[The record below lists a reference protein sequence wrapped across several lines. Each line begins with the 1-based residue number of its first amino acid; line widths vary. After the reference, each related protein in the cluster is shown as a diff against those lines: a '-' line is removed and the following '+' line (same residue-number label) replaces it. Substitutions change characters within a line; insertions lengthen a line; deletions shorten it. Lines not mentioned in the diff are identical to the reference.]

1 MITDRTPEYLI
12 GLVHELRKL
21 PTETEWLEF
30 KRNDAEPQDI
40 GEYLSA
46 LANAAALYGK
56 VNGYLVWGI
65 DDATHEIVGT
75 TFAPAKAKVGNE
87 ELESWLLRLLA
98 PKINFR
104 FHGVG
109 IEGRSVI
116 LLEIG
121 RAFRH
126 PVQFQNQEFIRIGTY
141 KKKLK
146 DFPEKERAL
155 WRVFDQTPFE
165 ALFAVE
171 EVTSNDVL
179 SLLDYPA
186 YFELLNLPL
195 PANRDAILKTLLAE
209 VLIARSER
217 GNWNIGNL
225 GAILLA
231 KKLDEFHS
239 LRRKAV

>member
-21 PTETEWLEF
+21 PSETEWLEF

-75 TFAPAKAKVGNE
+75 TFTPAKAKVGNE

-109 IEGRSVI
+109 IEGRY
-116 LLEIG
+116 EIC
-121 RAFRH
+121 
-126 PVQFQNQEFIRIGTY
+126 
-141 KKKLK
+141 
-146 DFPEKERAL
+146 
-155 WRVFDQTPFE
+155 
-165 ALFAVE
+165 
-171 EVTSNDVL
+171 
-179 SLLDYPA
+179 
-186 YFELLNLPL
+186 
-195 PANRDAILKTLLAE
+195 AILGITALT
-209 VLIARSER
+209 
-217 GNWNIGNL
+217 
-225 GAILLA
+225 
-231 KKLDEFHS
+231 S
-239 LRRKAV
+239 LYLMGI